1 MAENKNKKVELTQT
15 AKTSQNMA
23 LDDGAFDKALAAWI
37 APEFLRYQR
46 TWLWY
51 AVALLLDAGLL
62 AFAYTSGSIT
72 MGLVFLVLP
81 MVFALEQRR
90 APNGVEVV
98 ISSYGIKFGVK
109 KIPYSEIKKF
119 WIIHHPPHI
128 NELHILTSNR
138 ISPEL
143 TIPMM
148 NIDPV
153 TLRNY
158 LVTQISEWEGKKEN
172 SIDIIVRILK
182 LA

>member
-1 MAENKNKKVELTQT
+1 MAENKNKKVEFEQM
-15 AKTSQNMA
+15 AETSQI
-23 LDDGAFDKALAAWI
+23 DGAFNEALAFWT
-37 APEFLRYQR
+37 APEFFRYHR

-51 AVALLLDAGLL
+51 AMAIALNTALL
-62 AFAYTSGSIT
+62 AFAYYSASVT

-81 MVFALEQRR
+81 VVFALEQRR
-90 APNGVEVV
+90 TPKMLEVK
-98 ISSYGIKFGVK
+98 ISSYGIKFGAK

-148 NIDPV
+148 GMNPV
-153 TLRNY
+153 ILRNY
-158 LVTQISEWEGKKEN
+158 LVTQISEWEGKKE
-172 SIDIIVRILK
+172 SSVDILVRIFK

>member
-1 MAENKNKKVELTQT
+1 MAENKNQKFGLEQS
-15 AKTSQNMA
+15 AETSQKE
-23 LDDGAFDKALAAWI
+23 GVFEKALASWV
-37 APEFLRYQR
+37 APEFYRYRR

-51 AVALLLDAGLL
+51 AVALFMDVGLL
-62 AFAYTSGSIT
+62 AFAYYSGSIT

-81 MVFALEQRR
+81 VVFALEQRK
-90 APNGVEVV
+90 APQTVDIV
-98 ISSYGIKFGVK
+98 ISSYGIKFGNK
-109 KIPYSEIKKF
+109 TFPYSEIKKF

-148 NIDPV
+148 AMDPV
-153 TLRNY
+153 VLRNF
-158 LVTQISEWEGKKEN
+158 LVTQIGEWEGKKE
-172 SIDIIVRILK
+172 STLDILIRIFK